1 METEVNTDKEP
12 ERVVLKVDDITL
24 SIGVKYETPKPKEV
38 EHGEADSRRRD

>member
-1 METEVNTDKEP
+1 MEIDEKKEP

-24 SIGVKYETPKPKEV
+24 SIGVRYETPKPKEV